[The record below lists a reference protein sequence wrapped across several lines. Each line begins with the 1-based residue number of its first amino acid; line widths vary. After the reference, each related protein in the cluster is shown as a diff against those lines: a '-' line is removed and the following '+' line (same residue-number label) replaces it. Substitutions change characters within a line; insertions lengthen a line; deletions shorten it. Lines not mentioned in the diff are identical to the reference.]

1 MSIGASV
8 NEVSPTNN
16 VLNIHINVAL
26 MEYTME
32 SVSLLFTSTQL
43 LTGQVTA
50 FKMRLCSDLICDHG
64 TLGSTVRFML

>member
-1 MSIGASV
+1 MFPPGGCD
-8 NEVSPTNN
+8 
-16 VLNIHINVAL
+16 VLNIHINVA
-26 MEYTME
+26 MKKTME

-50 FKMRLCSDLICDHG
+50 FKMRLYSDLICDHG

>member
-1 MSIGASV
+1 MSFDASV
-8 NEVSPTNN
+8 LEMSPNDN
-16 VLNIHINVAL
+16 GLNIHINVAL
-26 MEYTME
+26 MELTIE

-50 FKMRLCSDLICDHG
+50 FKMRLYSDLICDHG